1 MKISSQDFEHI
12 SVVTLSGECTVDDVT
27 QLERVAGERIAS
39 TAKHLVVDCENL
51 EFIDSAGLEA
61 LLRLQERLG
70 AGGGQLRLV
79 RTDETVG
86 TILRLT
92 RLDLAL
98 ESHDSLEQ
106 AVRSLR

>member
-1 MKISSQDFEHI
+1 MKISAQDFEHI
-12 SVVTLSGECTVDDVT
+12 SVLTLSGEYTIDDVD
-27 QLERVAGERIAS
+27 QFNRVVTDRVDA
-39 TAKHLVVDCENL
+39 TARHVIVNCEHL
-51 EFIDSAGLEA
+51 EFIDSAGLES

-70 AGGGQLRLV
+70 GKGGQLRLV
-79 RTDETVG
+79 RTDTTVE

-98 ESHDSLEQ
+98 ESHESVEH